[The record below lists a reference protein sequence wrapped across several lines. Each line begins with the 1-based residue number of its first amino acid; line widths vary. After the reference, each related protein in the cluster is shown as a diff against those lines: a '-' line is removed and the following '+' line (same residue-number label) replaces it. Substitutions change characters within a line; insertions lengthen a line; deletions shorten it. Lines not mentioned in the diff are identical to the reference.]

1 MTRAV
6 RYAEDPGH
14 QSNRDSANGLMPRG
28 TAGGWIPASRRACP
42 DRPVRRW
49 RMAISDEVRAAV
61 GGLALET
68 TWLEYL
74 AARLVAIAGL
84 TDNEMAL
91 LAPRAEV
98 FKHAREAAAGCRTSR
113 SATGR

>member
-1 MTRAV
+1 
-6 RYAEDPGH
+6 
-14 QSNRDSANGLMPRG
+14 
-28 TAGGWIPASRRACP
+28 
-42 DRPVRRW
+42 
-49 RMAISDEVRAAV
+49 MAISDEVRAAV

-74 AARLVAIAGL
+74 ARLVAIAGL
-84 TDNEMAL
+84 TDKEMAL